1 MPAWL
6 YVTVHV
12 PVPLVI
18 VMVTRSP
25 LRVVVP
31 EPEQLPLPATLT
43 ASPELAVAPT
53 LKVALK
59 AALPGAAGF
68 TVMVWSVLLKVAVR
82 LAAPLIVQRQGL
94 VEQLTAPPVPLLKP
108 AKEPAVAVA
117 VEVIESLLCRVNPP
131 LPVQV
136 AVLLEIVQNP
146 VAAVGVWVLSANAT
160 LPEPVPAAV

>member
-1 MPAWL
+1 
-6 YVTVHV
+6 VTVHV

-18 VMVTRSP
+18 VMVTRLL

-68 TVMVWSVLLKVAVR
+68 TVIVWFAGVIVRASQLL
-82 LAAPLIVQRQGL
+82 
-94 VEQLTAPPVPLLKP
+94 
-108 AKEPAVAVA
+108 
-117 VEVIESLLCRVNPP
+117 S
-131 LPVQV
+131 
-136 AVLLEIVQNP
+136 
-146 VAAVGVWVLSANAT
+146 VAAKFVSPL
-160 LPEPVPAAV
+160 